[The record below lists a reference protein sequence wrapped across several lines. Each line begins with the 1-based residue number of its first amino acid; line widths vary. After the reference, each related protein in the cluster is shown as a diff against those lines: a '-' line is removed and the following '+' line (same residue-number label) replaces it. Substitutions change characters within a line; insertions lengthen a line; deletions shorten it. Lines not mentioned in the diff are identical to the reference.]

1 MREMMDNAKWRDEKR
16 ETKVKKYREETE
28 REEAEYKSRGAEGHQ
43 GGEAFVR
50 NTLLKAAADAS
61 SVEKRIQ
68 ANKHN
73 IQRGHAAMSEN
84 FVKR

>member
-1 MREMMDNAKWRDEKR
+1 MNPELQ
-16 ETKVKKYREETE
+16 KVKKYREESE
-28 REEAEYKSRGAEGHQ
+28 REEAEYKSRGADQ

-73 IQRGHAAMSEN
+73 IQRGHRSMAEN
-84 FVKR
+84 FVWR